1 MSMTA
6 EPKHTLLQQRDS
18 FELASLVSS
27 SSNGGDDNTMS
38 SRGSID
44 RLSNL
49 DYEDHEQFNQQLSFD
64 SLRRQ
69 SYGGSLFDYGDRL
82 YPLAASAD
90 TGDGALPLEKQKRLG
105 ILNGLGLVIGVQI
118 GSGIFSSPSQV
129 DAQAGSPGASLL
141 VWLVAGILAWT
152 GAASYAELG
161 TAIPLNGGAQAY
173 LHHIF
178 GPLPAFLFAWTAVT
192 VLKPGS
198 MAIIAIVFAEYIGR
212 LIFSHGAP
220 ATTADSASAQEDEYS
235 PVWFNKTVAV
245 AGVLLVTIL
254 NAISTKLGTRTGDI
268 FLFLKISSLVAITV
282 IGLIVL
288 VFHKGAGNFSD
299 GWFAGSSSSL
309 GSYAIALYAGLWAF
323 DGWDNL
329 NYVAAEMKNPSKDLP
344 LVIHIAMPI
353 VITCYLTANLA
364 YYAVLPSLEL
374 QKSSTIALA
383 FGERVFGR
391 VGAIVFTVCVALSC
405 FGALNAVAFTS
416 ARLVYVSG
424 KDGFLPTRFGK
435 VNKKTDTPINAL
447 LLQAAFTVVFVLV
460 GEFKNLLTFYGVAG
474 YLFYFLTVL
483 GVIVLRAR
491 EPDLDRPYKTFILT
505 PITFCCVALFLIS
518 RGVFSAPLEA
528 SFVALFVMA
537 GVPIY
542 YWRAGGGLYKMPVL
556 GGFFRPTIQHNDGT
570 TGYIGALN

>member
-1 MSMTA
+1 MST
-6 EPKHTLLQQRDS
+6 EQKITLLQQRDS

-27 SSNGGDDNTMS
+27 GSTEGDGGATS
-38 SRGSID
+38 SRGSSD

-49 DYEDHEQFNQQLSFD
+49 DYEDEQIQNQQLSFD
-64 SLRRQ
+64 SVRRQ
-69 SYGGSLFDYGDRL
+69 SYGGSLFDYGEHMF
-82 YPLAASAD
+82 PLAASAD
-90 TGDGALPLEKQKRLG
+90 ARDGALPLEKQKRLG

-141 VWLVAGILAWT
+141 VWLIAGLLAWT

-161 TAIPLNGGAQAY
+161 SAIPLNGGAQAY

-178 GPLPAFLFAWTAVT
+178 GPLPAFLFAWTAIT

-220 ATTADSASAQEDEYS
+220 DTGTESTSTEGIVYS
-235 PVWFNKTVAV
+235 PLWFNKTVAV
-245 AGVLLVTIL
+245 AGILVVTII
-254 NAISTKLGTRTGDI
+254 NAISTKLSTRTGDI

-282 IGLIVL
+282 IGLVVL
-288 VFHKGAGNFSD
+288 VFGKGAENFTE

-309 GSYAIALYAGLWAF
+309 GNYALALYAGLWAF

-344 LVIHIAMPI
+344 LVIHLAMPV
-353 VITCYLTANLA
+353 VIICYLAANLA
-364 YYAVLPSLEL
+364 YYEVLQSSEL
-374 QKSSTIALA
+374 AKSSTIALA

-405 FGALNAVAFTS
+405 FGALNAIAFTS

-447 LLQAAFTVVFVLV
+447 LLQAAVTIVFILV

-491 EPDLDRPYKTFILT
+491 EPDLERPYKTFILT
-505 PITFCCVALFLIS
+505 PIMFCCVALFLIS
-518 RGVFSAPLEA
+518 RGIFSATLEA
-528 SFVALFVMA
+528 SFVALFVLA
-537 GVPIY
+537 GVPVY
-542 YWRAGGGLYKMPVL
+542 YWRAGGGLRKMPGL
-556 GGFFRPTIQHNDGT
+556 GWFFRPKMQHNDGT
-570 TGYIGALN
+570 TGYIGGHN

>member
-1 MSMTA
+1 MST
-6 EPKHTLLQQRDS
+6 EQNLTLLQQRDS

-27 SSNGGDDNTMS
+27 SSTDGDGGATS
-38 SRGSID
+38 SRGSSG

-49 DYEDHEQFNQQLSFD
+49 DYVDDEIQNQQLSFD
-64 SLRRQ
+64 SVRRQ
-69 SYGGSLFDYGDRL
+69 SYGESLFDYGEHMF
-82 YPLAASAD
+82 PLAASAD
-90 TGDGALPLEKQKRLG
+90 ARDGALPLEKQKRLG

-141 VWLVAGILAWT
+141 VWLIAGLLAWT

-161 TAIPLNGGAQAY
+161 SAIPLNGGAQAY

-178 GPLPAFLFAWTAVT
+178 GPLPAFLFAWTAIT

-220 ATTADSASAQEDEYS
+220 DTATESTSTEESIYS
-235 PVWFNKTVAV
+235 PLWFNKTVAV
-245 AGVLLVTIL
+245 AGILVVTII
-254 NAISTKLGTRTGDI
+254 NAISTKLSTRTGDI

-282 IGLIVL
+282 IGLVVL
-288 VFHKGAGNFSD
+288 VFRKGAENFTE

-309 GSYAIALYAGLWAF
+309 GNYAIALYAGLWAF

-344 LVIHIAMPI
+344 LVIHLAMPI
-353 VITCYLTANLA
+353 VIICYMAANLA
-364 YYAVLPSLEL
+364 YYEVLQSSEL
-374 QKSSTIALA
+374 AKSSTIALA

-405 FGALNAVAFTS
+405 FGALNAIAFTS

-447 LLQAAFTVVFVLV
+447 LLQAALTIVFILV

-491 EPDLDRPYKTFILT
+491 EPDLERPYKTFILT
-505 PITFCCVALFLIS
+505 PIMFCCVALFLIS
-518 RGVFSAPLEA
+518 RGIFSATLEA
-528 SFVALFVMA
+528 SFVALFVLA
-537 GVPIY
+537 GVPVY
-542 YWRAGGGLYKMPVL
+542 YWRAGGGLHKIPVL
-556 GGFFRPTIQHNDGT
+556 GWFFRPKTQHNDGT
-570 TGYIGALN
+570 TGYIGGHN

>member
-1 MSMTA
+1 MST
-6 EPKHTLLQQRDS
+6 EQKITLLQQRDS

-27 SSNGGDDNTMS
+27 SSTDGDGGATS
-38 SRGSID
+38 SRGSSD

-49 DYEDHEQFNQQLSFD
+49 DYEDEQIQNQQLSFD
-64 SLRRQ
+64 SVRRQ
-69 SYGGSLFDYGDRL
+69 SYGGSLFDYGEHMF
-82 YPLAASAD
+82 PLAASAD
-90 TGDGALPLEKQKRLG
+90 ARDGALPLEKQKRLG

-141 VWLVAGILAWT
+141 VWLIAGLLAWT

-161 TAIPLNGGAQAY
+161 SAIPLNGGAQAY

-178 GPLPAFLFAWTAVT
+178 GPLPAFLFAWTAIT

-220 ATTADSASAQEDEYS
+220 DTGTESTSVEGSIYS
-235 PVWFNKTVAV
+235 PLWFNKTVAV
-245 AGVLLVTIL
+245 AGILLVTII
-254 NAISTKLGTRTGDI
+254 NAISTKLSTRTGDI

-282 IGLIVL
+282 IGLVVL
-288 VFHKGAGNFSD
+288 VFRKGAENFTD

-309 GSYAIALYAGLWAF
+309 GNYAIALYAGLWAF

-344 LVIHIAMPI
+344 LVIHLAMPI
-353 VITCYLTANLA
+353 VIICYLAANLA
-364 YYAVLPSLEL
+364 YYEVLQSSEL
-374 QKSSTIALA
+374 TKSSTIALA

-391 VGAIVFTVCVALSC
+391 AGAIVFTVCVALSC
-405 FGALNAVAFTS
+405 FGALNAIAFTS

-447 LLQAAFTVVFVLV
+447 LLQAAVTIVFVLV

-491 EPDLDRPYKTFILT
+491 EPDLERPYKTFILT
-505 PITFCCVALFLIS
+505 PIMFCCVALFLIS
-518 RGVFSAPLEA
+518 RGIFSATLEA
-528 SFVALFVMA
+528 SFVALFVLA
-537 GVPIY
+537 GVPVY
-542 YWRAGGGLYKMPVL
+542 YWRAGGGLHKMPVL
-556 GGFFRPTIQHNDGT
+556 GWFFRPEMQHNDGT
-570 TGYIGALN
+570 TGYIGGHN